1 MSSERSRETAAP
13 TAGVLAALAVLAA
26 VVAPYLLIS
35 PSEAGVYYGVPVPV
49 PVHLVVGLFAAVA
62 IIVFA
67 AGRNDRTDP
76 ETAAGAA
83 VVLGGFM
90 TALTLWWAIAAGDVV
105 GSFPT
110 DAAFD
115 YHRWVLFGT
124 ALAVATSAGWYAREV
139 L

>member
-26 VVAPYLLIS
+26 VVAPYFLIS

-49 PVHLVVGLFAAVA
+49 PVHLVVGLFASVA

-90 TALTLWWAIAAGDVV
+90 AVLSLWWAIAAGDVV

-115 YHRWVLFGT
+115 YHRWVLFGA